1 LKNKKGVIL
10 FLVKFFGVYFVLGG
24 LYSFYLEKT
33 QITQDIFECAP
44 ITKVVTAH
52 SEFVSELLGY
62 DVYTDQNFDELS
74 MMFMVNESY
83 VVRIVEGCSSISII
97 ILFLAF
103 IIAFSGSFK
112 GTFFYG
118 IFGVTIIYI
127 VNVLRIVFLALAI
140 YHYPGYAD
148 VLHKL
153 IFPLII
159 YGMVFILWVIWV
171 RKFALINKKK

>member
-1 LKNKKGVIL
+1 MY
-10 FLVKFFGVYFVLGG
+10 FLLGG
-24 LYSFYLEKT
+24 LYSFYLGRS
-33 QITQDIFECAP
+33 QVTQDVFACSP
-44 ITKVVTAH
+44 ITKVVTEH
-52 SEFVSELLGY
+52 SEFVAELLGY
-62 DVYTDQNFDELS
+62 NVYTDQNFNELS

-112 GTFFYG
+112 ATFFYG
-118 IFGVTIIYI
+118 VFGVVAIYI
-127 VNVLRIVFLALAI
+127 VNVFRIVFLALAI
-140 YHYPGYAD
+140 YHYPEYKD
-148 VLHKL
+148 VVHDL

-171 RKFALINKKK
+171 RKFALINRKK